1 MNIKGPSIIG
11 QHLNECTKH
20 VLSQTPP
27 PLFSKSIHINIFQAD
42 NLP

>member
-27 PLFSKSIHINIFQAD
+27 PSLLKKHTHQHFSSI
-42 NLP
+42 